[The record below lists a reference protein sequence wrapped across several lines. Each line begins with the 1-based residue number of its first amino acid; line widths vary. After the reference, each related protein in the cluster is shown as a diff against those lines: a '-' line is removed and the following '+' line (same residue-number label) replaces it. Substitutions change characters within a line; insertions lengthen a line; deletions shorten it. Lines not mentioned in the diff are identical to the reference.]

1 MTLSKNN
8 SFSDKLLVLLSQ
20 KDFEMKF
27 KPAEREISRLREKI
41 KMKRNK
47 FGLFKV
53 HKFTIEELYQHL
65 SKIGSIIAK
74 IGDDISQWETSE
86 QLTYFEKSLYMKYRE
101 DIDIRLHELEKIIED
116 RDPTFWEEI
125 FELFSSRITQIM
137 EHLPEFMVSSL
148 PRFILGKGF
157 HGMRRFVTKAK

>member
-1 MTLSKNN
+1 MNLFKDSV
-8 SFSDKLLVLLSQ
+8 SVLLSQ

-41 KMKRNK
+41 TMTRHK

-53 HKFTIEELYQHL
+53 HKFSLEELYQHL
-65 SKIGSIIAK
+65 SKIGSIIEK

-86 QLTYFEKSLYMKYRE
+86 QLTYFEKSLYMKYRSDVE
-101 DIDIRLHELEKIIED
+101 IKLHELEKMIED

-125 FELFSSRITQIM
+125 FDLFTSRITQIM
-137 EHLPEFMVSSL
+137 EYLPEFMVFSL
-148 PRFILGKGF
+148 PRFLLGKGF
-157 HGMRRFVTKAK
+157 HRVQRLLKKAK

>member
-20 KDFEMKF
+20 KDFE
-27 KPAEREISRLREKI
+27 
-41 KMKRNK
+41 
-47 FGLFKV
+47 
-53 HKFTIEELYQHL
+53 
-65 SKIGSIIAK
+65 
-74 IGDDISQWETSE
+74 
-86 QLTYFEKSLYMKYRE
+86 KSLYMKYRG
-101 DIDIRLHELEKIIED
+101 DIDLRLHELEKMIED

-137 EHLPEFMVSSL
+137 EHLPEFMVFSL

-157 HGMRRFVTKAK
+157 HSMRRLVTKAK